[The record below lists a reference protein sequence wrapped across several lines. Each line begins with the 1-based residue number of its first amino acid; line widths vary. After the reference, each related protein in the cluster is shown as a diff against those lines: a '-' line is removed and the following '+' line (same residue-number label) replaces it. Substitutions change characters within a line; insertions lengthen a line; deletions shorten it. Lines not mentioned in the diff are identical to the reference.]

1 MGPRKT
7 ALWRYQEIEDLL
19 DESLSGHERRA
30 LLRRLTR
37 VPVRWP
43 SGADRPLSEATLYRW
58 LRRYRAR
65 GLEGLKPRPR
75 RDRGRRQRLKQKVLD
90 RAVALLREEPRR
102 SLTMLCELL
111 RVEVNAVVSRST
123 LHRHLQAHS
132 AYPGLRRE
140 AKGDLDRRL
149 RRRFQAAHPH
159 EIWQGDSKGPFP
171 VRFHGSRIEV
181 PVHVLT
187 IIDDLSRATLAS
199 AALKTPDL
207 RSAVLVFRAA
217 ARRWGLPDRFYT
229 DRASVF
235 DSKAFRSGLAELGVH
250 RIRSRPR
257 NAAARGKIEAFH
269 RILVIWFLR
278 ELRHQVVHDLDHL
291 QRLLTGL
298 LESLYMEHRHRGLR
312 MSPRQ
317 ALAGRLSDRQVST
330 DRLLDAFLVR
340 VRKKS
345 HPKTG
350 EVDLGKNLFKVP
362 RDLAGHRADFAYD
375 PVEPDIAYL
384 EKPDGSR
391 IRLRPAVE
399 KTTSP
404 PSQTEKRGEG
414 RLQAIYDHWKGRN
427 LPQAEAGFGLP
438 ELFALFSKHLG
449 RCVPRDE
456 AEARS
461 IQDFYR
467 AKGPLARKPTEE
479 ALRKIFTRLGPDR
492 PLATYLAVLGSK
504 IQSPGS

>member
-7 ALWRYQEIEDLL
+7 ALWRYEQIEGLL
-19 DESLSGHERRA
+19 DEKLTPQERHA

-37 VPVRWP
+37 APVRWP
-43 SGADRPLSEATLYRW
+43 SGAEHPLSEATLYRW

-65 GLEGLKPRPR
+65 GLEGLKPKLRW
-75 RDRGRRQRLKQKVLD
+75 DRGRRRRLKRKVLD

-111 RVEVNAVVSRST
+111 RVEVKAVVSRST
-123 LHRHLQAHS
+123 LHRHLQAHP

-149 RRRFQAAHPH
+149 KRRFQAARPH
-159 EIWQGDSKGPFP
+159 EIWQGDSKGPFT
-171 VRFHGSRIEV
+171 VRFHSRIEV
-181 PVHVLT
+181 QVHILT
-187 IIDDLSRATLAS
+187 ILDDFSRAILAS
-199 AALKTPDL
+199 AVVRTPDL
-207 RSAVLVFRAA
+207 RAAVLVFRMA
-217 ARRWGLPDRFYT
+217 ARRWGLPARFYA

-235 DSKAFRSGLAELGVH
+235 DSKAFRAGLAELGVH

-269 RILVIWFLR
+269 RILVLWFLR

-312 MSPRQ
+312 MSPRE
-317 ALAGRLSDRQVST
+317 ALADRLSDRQVSN

-340 VRKKS
+340 TRKKS

-350 EVDLGKNLFKVP
+350 EVELGRNLFKVP
-362 RDLAGHRADFAYD
+362 RELAGRHGDFAYD
-375 PVEPDIAYL
+375 PVEPQIAYI
-384 EKPDGSR
+384 EKPDGTR

-399 KTTSP
+399 KTKAPLSP
-404 PSQTEKRGEG
+404 TEKRGEG
-414 RLQAIYDHWKGRN
+414 RLQAIYDHWKGRK

-438 ELFALFSKHLG
+438 ELFALLSKHLG
-449 RCVPRDE
+449 RPVPRGE

-467 AKGPLARKPTEE
+467 AKGPLPRKATEE
-479 ALRKIFTRLGPDR
+479 ALRKIFKRLGPDR
-492 PLATYLAVLGSK
+492 PLATYLAALGSK

>member
-7 ALWRYQEIEDLL
+7 ALWRYEQIEDLL
-19 DESLSGHERRA
+19 DESLSPHERRA

-37 VPVRWP
+37 APVRWP
-43 SGADRPLSEATLYRW
+43 SGAERTLSEATLYRW

-65 GLEGLKPRPR
+65 GIEGLKPRLR
-75 RDRGRRQRLKQKVLD
+75 RDRGRRRRLKRKVLD
-90 RAVALLREEPRR
+90 RAVTLLREEPRR

-111 RVEVNAVVSRST
+111 RVELNAVVSRST
-123 LHRHLQAHS
+123 LHRHLQAHP

-149 RRRFQAAHPH
+149 RRRFQAARGH
-159 EIWQGDSKGPFP
+159 EIWQGDSKGPFT
-171 VRFHGSRIEV
+171 VRFRGSRLEV
-181 PVHVLT
+181 QVHVLT
-187 IIDDLSRATLAS
+187 IIDDFSRATLAS
-199 AALKTPDL
+199 AAVTTPDL
-207 RSAVLVFRAA
+207 RAAVLVLRAA
-217 ARRWGLPDRFYT
+217 ARRWGLPDRFYA

-235 DSKAFRSGLAELGVH
+235 DSKAFRTGLAELGIH

-269 RILVIWFLR
+269 RILVMWFLR

-312 MSPRQ
+312 MSPRK
-317 ALAGRLSDRQVST
+317 ALADRLSDRQVSS

-340 VRKKS
+340 TRKKS

-362 RDLAGHRADFAYD
+362 RELAGHHADFAYD

-384 EKPDGSR
+384 EKPDGKR

-399 KTTSP
+399 KTTARPSP
-404 PSQTEKRGEG
+404 TEKRGEG
-414 RLQAIYDHWKGRN
+414 RLQAIYDHWKGRK

-438 ELFALFSKHLG
+438 EIFSLLSKCLG
-449 RCVPRDE
+449 RSVPREE

-467 AKGPLARKPTEE
+467 TKGPLARKATEE
-479 ALRKIFTRLGPDR
+479 ALRKILSRLGPDR
-492 PLATYLAVLGSK
+492 PLAMYLAALGSK